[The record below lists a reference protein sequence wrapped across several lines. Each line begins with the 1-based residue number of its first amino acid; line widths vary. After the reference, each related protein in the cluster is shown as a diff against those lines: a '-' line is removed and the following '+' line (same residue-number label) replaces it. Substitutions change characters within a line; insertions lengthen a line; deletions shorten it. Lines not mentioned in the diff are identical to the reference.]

1 MACNFRKSNLVEIP
15 DMFFGPEQI
24 LDGGPWYAE
33 THITDNLI
41 VEPWNAFSSLAI
53 AAPAVYFL
61 WKIRK
66 EPTQYAFL
74 LACIPFLFL
83 NGLGSTLFHSLR
95 TSRIFLLM
103 DFMPALILT
112 LLITVYF
119 WAKALPKWWMGI
131 LAVTPVF
138 LMRFGII
145 DLIPGQGGINAS
157 YTISGI
163 AFLAPL
169 FLILRKYD
177 FKKSFNII
185 GGSICFILAI
195 YFRQI
200 DKQAVDIIPFGT
212 HFLWHIFSGI
222 GAFLLADYLYF
233 LRNQELRPS
242 KREIA

>member
-1 MACNFRKSNLVEIP
+1 
-15 DMFFGPEQI
+15 MFFALEQI
-24 LDGGPWYAE
+24 TDGGPWYAE
-33 THITDNLI
+33 THVTDSLI

-66 EPTQYAFL
+66 NPTQYGFL

-83 NGLGSTLFHSLR
+83 NGLGSTLFHGLR

-103 DFMPALILT
+103 DFMPALVLT

-131 LAVTPVF
+131 IAVTPVF
-138 LMRFGII
+138 LMRFGVI
-145 DLIPGQGGINAS
+145 DLIPGQGGINTS

-163 AFLAPL
+163 AFLLPV
-169 FLILRKYD
+169 FLILKKYQ
-177 FKKSFNII
+177 FKKSWDIAI
-185 GGSICFILAI
+185 GALCFVLAI
-195 YFRQI
+195 YFRQV
-200 DKQAVDIIPFGT
+200 DKDFTNIFPWGT

-233 LRNQELRPS
+233 IRSEELKKSEAFQPTPS
-242 KREIA
+242 KEL

>member
-1 MACNFRKSNLVEIP
+1 
-15 DMFFGPEQI
+15 MFLALQQI
-24 LDGGPWYAE
+24 TDGGPWYAE

-66 EPTQYAFL
+66 NPTQYGFL

-83 NGLGSTLFHSLR
+83 NGLGSTLFHGLR
-95 TSRIFLLM
+95 TSRTFLLM
-103 DFMPALILT
+103 DFMPAIVLT
-112 LLITVYF
+112 LMITVYF

-131 LAVTPVF
+131 VAVTPVF
-138 LMRFGII
+138 LMRFGVI
-145 DLIPGQGGINAS
+145 DFFPGQRGINAS

-163 AFLAPL
+163 AFLLPL

-185 GGSICFILAI
+185 GGTICFILAI

-200 DKQAVDIIPFGT
+200 DKQAVDVIPFGT

-233 LRNQELRPS
+233 LRNEELNPVQE
-242 KREIA
+242 K